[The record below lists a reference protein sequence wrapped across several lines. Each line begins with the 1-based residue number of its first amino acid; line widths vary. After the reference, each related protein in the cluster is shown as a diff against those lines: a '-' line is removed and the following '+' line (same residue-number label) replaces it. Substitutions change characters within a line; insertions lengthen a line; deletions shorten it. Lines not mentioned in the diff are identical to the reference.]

1 MCNEKINEWGFSMLE
16 KKNWRNID
24 FIFVIFL
31 VLLLAASV
39 FVMTSASL
47 NIVED
52 DPYYYVKKEL
62 LWILIGTVVAI
73 FLANYN
79 YKNLYRHA
87 NKLYG
92 FMIVLLIGV
101 LFMPAQKGAHRWYDL
116 GFMDF
121 QPSELAKIITIICF
135 AAFLVAK
142 QKDIRSWKTFFMCL
156 VVVGIPMLLVLVE
169 PDLGTSLVFGCILLA
184 MMWIGGI
191 PKRRMLGFLG
201 VIAFLIAFVFFD
213 LYLSTGGFE
222 YAAEDLVIPLPLKA
236 YQLMRLVIFI
246 NPYMDP
252 MDTGYHIIQ
261 SQVAIGSGGL
271 FGKGFGQGSQVQNNF
286 LPEHH
291 TDFIFSVVGEE
302 FGLVGCLL
310 LIALFGIIIYRCLCI
325 AFNSSDLFGTLIV
338 SGLVMMFI
346 FQIFVNIG
354 MTIGIMPITG
364 LPLPFM
370 SYGGTSM
377 LMNMTA
383 VGLILSVSMRKE
395 KHIFI

>member
-1 MCNEKINEWGFSMLE
+1 MLE

-24 FIFVIFL
+24 FVFVIFL
-31 VLLLAASV
+31 LMLLISSLV
-39 FVMTSASL
+39 IMTSASM
-47 NIVED
+47 NMVED
-52 DPYYYVKKEL
+52 NPYYYVKKQA
-62 LWILIGTVVAI
+62 LWIVIGLGFAV
-73 FLANYN
+73 FLASYN
-79 YKNLYRHA
+79 YKNLLRHY
-87 NKLYG
+87 KFLYG
-92 FMIVLLIGV
+92 FMILSLIGV
-101 LFMPAQKGAHRWYDL
+101 MFMPEQKGAHRWYNL

-135 AAFLVAK
+135 AAFLVYK
-142 QKDIRSWKTFFMCL
+142 QKDIKSWKTFFQCL
-156 VVVGIPMLLVLVE
+156 LVIGFPMALVLVE

-191 PKRRMLGFLG
+191 PKRRMLGFIG
-201 VIAFLIAFVFFD
+201 VIALMIAFVFFD

-252 MDTGYHIIQ
+252 MNTGYHIIQ

-271 FGKGFGQGSQVQNNF
+271 FGKGFGEGSQIQNDF

-291 TDFIFSVVGEE
+291 TDFIFAVVGEE
-302 FGLVGCLL
+302 FGLIGCLFML
-310 LIALFGIIIYRCLCI
+310 LLYCVILYRCLRI

-338 SGLVMMFI
+338 AGLTIMFT

-377 LMNMTA
+377 LMNMIS